1 MMKIEEKI
9 RENAEK
15 YPDAPA
21 IIAPERTLTYRQ
33 LHEAVARKAEQ
44 MGEKKG
50 CLVPLVASPTADF
63 LVDYFALHLADAVAV
78 PLAHDLPAAE
88 RERIAHIFAGGTAPA
103 GVADILYTTG
113 TTGQPK
119 AVMVGHEAIW
129 ADAENL
135 VEAQRFDHDVTYII
149 NGPLNHIGSLS
160 KVYPT
165 LYVGGT
171 IRLLPG
177 MKNLEA
183 FFEAIDQSPRKA
195 ATFLVPASIRMILA
209 LSSHRLASC
218 AHKLDFIETGAAPLS
233 LPDMEKLCTLL
244 PHTRLYNTYAS
255 TETGIIATYDFNG
268 GECLAGCLGKAMKHS
283 AFLVTPEGRV
293 GCQGKT
299 LMAGYW
305 NDEEAT
311 RQVIRDGTIL
321 TADQG
326 FIDPCGRLRLEGR
339 VDDVVNVG
347 GFKVAPTEVED
358 AALASPMVR
367 DCVCVAASH
376 PVMGTVLK
384 LLVVPGGDY
393 SRKSLVAF
401 LKTKLEPHKL
411 PVLMGEVESVRRT
424 FNGKIDRKS
433 YR

>member
-15 YPDAPA
+15 YSDTPA
-21 IIAPERTLTYRQ
+21 IIASGQALTYSQ
-33 LHEAVARKAEQ
+33 LHEAVARRAEQ
-44 MGEKKG
+44 MREMKG
-50 CLVPLVASPTADF
+50 SLIPLVASPTTDF
-63 LVDYFALHLADAVAV
+63 LVDYFALHLVDAVAV

-88 RERIAHIFAGGTAPA
+88 RERIVQIFDGGTAPA

-119 AVMVGHEAIW
+119 AVMVGHGAIW

-135 VEAQRFDHDVTYII
+135 VEAQRFHHDVTYIV

-171 IRLLPG
+171 LRLLSG

-183 FFEAIDQSPRKA
+183 FYGAIDQCPCKA
-195 ATFLVPASIRMILA
+195 ATFLVPASIRILLA
-209 LSSHRLASC
+209 LSSDRLATC

-233 LPDMEKLCTLL
+233 LPDMERLCTLL

-268 GECLAGCLGKAMKHS
+268 GECLAGCLGKAMTHS
-283 AFLVTPEGRV
+283 AFFITPDGRV

-299 LMAGYW
+299 LMTGYW

-311 RQVIRDGTIL
+311 HQVLRNGTIL

-326 FIDPCGRLRLEGR
+326 LIDPSGRLRLRGR

-358 AALASPMVR
+358 AAVASPMVR

-384 LLVVPGGDY
+384 LLVVPGEDY
-393 SRKSLVAF
+393 CRKALVAF

-411 PVLMGEVESVRRT
+411 PVLMGEVEFVRRT